1 MKPARRATK
10 SKSVYDALA
19 RHPVHPFP
27 ARMAPNIVT
36 NLLRDQRGLRVLDP
50 MAGSGTVLA
59 LAQSYGHRAVGF
71 DIDPLAVLLADVWTT
86 EVDRKAVSAVAG
98 EVLVRAVNSVKSID
112 ARRAYP
118 SGVDEETKRFLRYWF
133 DSTARKQLTV
143 LASEIR
149 CIDDSSTRQALWC
162 ALSRCIITK
171 QSGASR
177 AMDLSH
183 SRPHRAFKRAPTLPF
198 DKFLEASDRVL
209 SNCID
214 KNDVDRGPAS
224 LVQTGDARKLPL
236 PDNSID
242 LVLTSPPYL
251 NAIDYMR
258 CSKFSLV
265 WMGHTIAALRH
276 LRSISVGSEV
286 GQSLQLA
293 GTVVGDVLRG
303 LRAARQLPRR
313 ELGMLT
319 RYVSDMHQ
327 SVSEAHRVLVPGGR
341 ATYVVGDSTV
351 RGTFVSNSSIVSAV
365 ARHSGFVLVKRSI
378 RKLPPNRRYLPP
390 PSAVDKGALDARMA
404 REVVLTFEK
413 PE

>member
-1 MKPARRATK
+1 
-10 SKSVYDALA
+10 
-19 RHPVHPFP
+19 
-27 ARMAPNIVT
+27 MAPNIVT
-36 NLLRDQRGLRVLDP
+36 NLLRDRRGLRVLDP

-59 LAQSYGHRAVGF
+59 LARAHGHRAVGF

-86 EVDRKAVSAVAG
+86 AVDRKAVCGAARGMLARSMT
-98 EVLVRAVNSVKSID
+98 RAESLD
-112 ARRAYP
+112 ARSAYP
-118 SGVDEETKRFLRYWF
+118 SGADEETKRFLRYWF
-133 DSTARKQLTV
+133 DANARKQLAA
-143 LASEIR
+143 LAVEIQR
-149 CIDDSSTRQALWC
+149 VDDDATRQVLWC

-183 SRPHRAFKRAPTLPF
+183 SRPHRAFKRAPALPF
-198 DKFLEASDRVL
+198 DKFLESSDRVL
-209 SNCID
+209 ANCID
-214 KNDVDRGPAS
+214 KAHANRGPATS
-224 LVQTGDARKLPL
+224 VRTGDARKLPL

-265 WMGHTIAALRH
+265 WMGHTIAALRQV
-276 LRSISVGSEV
+276 RSVSVGCEIK
-286 GQSLQLA
+286 QSAEQA
-293 GTVVGDVLRG
+293 GEGVGDVLRG
-303 LRAARQLPRR
+303 LRSIRQLPSR

-327 SVSEAHRVLVPGGR
+327 SLSEAHRVLVPGGR

-351 RGTFVSNSSIVSAV
+351 RGTFVSNSAIVSAV
-365 ARHSGFVLVKRSI
+365 ARQSGFSLVKRST

-390 PSAVDKGALDARMA
+390 PEAADKGAMNARMA

-413 PE
+413 SKLA